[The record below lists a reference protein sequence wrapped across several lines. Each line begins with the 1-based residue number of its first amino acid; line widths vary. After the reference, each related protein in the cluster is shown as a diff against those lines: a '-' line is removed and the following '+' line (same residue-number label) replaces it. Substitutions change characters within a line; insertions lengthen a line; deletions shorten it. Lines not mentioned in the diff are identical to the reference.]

1 MQHDYNAL
9 NTDKGYID
17 GNQMTRSDQYMLID
31 DLVLHHIITY
41 ACIHESDVILEI
53 GAGTGILTEKLAEHA
68 GMVIA
73 IESDAPMAR
82 SLTQRFK
89 DTTAG
94 LVEVVHGDA
103 LKVEF
108 SQFTWFNKVVSNL
121 PYSISSKITFKLL
134 EHPFEEA
141 ILMYQYEFARRLA
154 ASHGSKDYGKLSIG
168 VQYLADVE
176 LLEIVPPTAFSPQPG
191 VRSAIVR
198 LTPRAPEYEVADRN
212 FFSRFLTAVFSQRR
226 KKLKN
231 SIAAFT
237 SIKDVGLPDDL
248 LNMRPEELPAARL
261 AEISDVL
268 YNHRMD

>member
-1 MQHDYNAL
+1 MG
-9 NTDKGYID
+9 GYIN
-17 GNQMTRSDQYMLID
+17 GNQMTRSDQYILID
-31 DLVLHHIITY
+31 DLVLHHITTY
-41 ACIHESDVILEI
+41 ACLQESDVILEI
-53 GAGTGILTEKLAEHA
+53 GAGTGVLTEKLAEHA
-68 GMVIA
+68 CKVIA
-73 IESDAPMAR
+73 IESDASMAR
-82 SLTQRFK
+82 SLIQRFK
-89 DTTAG
+89 GTN
-94 LVEVVHGDA
+94 VEVVHGDA
-103 LKVEF
+103 LKLKF
-108 SQFTWFNKVVSNL
+108 PQFNKVVSNL

-134 EHPFEEA
+134 KHPFEEA

-154 ASHGSKDYGKLSIG
+154 ASHGSKDYGKLSIC

-198 LTPRAPEYEVADRN
+198 LVPRTPEYEVVDRN

-237 SIKDVGLPDDL
+237 NIKDIGLPDDL

-268 YNHRMD
+268 YHRGRD